1 MVLIEPVTFNVSKT
15 RGNLQTALLYW
26 FFFFASLV
34 FLHINAL
41 KAYLGPGGV
50 QHVRGAG
57 ELSGFCAERDC
68 LL

>member
-15 RGNLQTALLYW
+15 RGNLQTALLY
-26 FFFFASLV
+26 FFFGSLV
-34 FLHINAL
+34 FRHMNAL
-41 KAYLGPGGV
+41 KAYLGPGGL

-57 ELSGFCAERDC
+57 ELSGFCAEWDC